1 MKINTEMQLIIVEK
15 RHCNYALPIK
25 QIARNKNNI
34 IYHLQIVMTQITRIS
49 QSEFQYF
56 YSMYCDV
63 DV

>member
-1 MKINTEMQLIIVEK
+1 MKINTEVQLSIAEK
-15 RHCNYALPIK
+15 RHCNYVLPTK
-25 QIARNKNNI
+25 QIERNKNNI

-49 QSEFQYF
+49 QSEFEYF